1 LKLTAISL
9 FETTRNL
16 KEVYHNTKWVKRSTG
31 EALLAEYVL
40 GVEEDVAFIEPV
52 EYEDGTYFFVWIH
65 NHLDIGKQPKHYLP
79 LEYPTR
85 RGARTA
91 AVKALLHLHSNE
103 ASWRRFFNGDNSLGS
118 HHHER

>member
-1 LKLTAISL
+1 MKLTAISL

-40 GVEEDVAFIEPV
+40 GVEENVALIEPV
-52 EYEDGTYFFVWIH
+52 EYEDGTYFFVWIY
-65 NHLDIGKQPKHYLP
+65 NHLDIGKQPRQHLP

-91 AVKALLHLHSNE
+91 AVKTLLHLHSNE
-103 ASWRRFFNGDNSLGS
+103 ASWLRFFNGDNTLRR
-118 HHHER
+118 HYHE